1 MKKTLLF
8 LVLVVF
14 TQVATLGQ
22 QSLLFTGSTATYAS
36 VANNAALNVAAG
48 ESATIITWVKTTY
61 SAGIQVFL
69 AKRLNAAGPGYEFF
83 QLNGFLA
90 VNCTHT
96 NGSSSGLPGGS
107 KYRINDGKWHQL
119 AFVVDN
125 DGGNYYMYVDGK
137 LDVKKAMVSTSGI
150 SNTDKLYV
158 GIRGNLAMPTNGAID
173 EVRIYN
179 KALTPA
185 ELLIDMAAT
194 VTAETPGL
202 KAAWNFEEGAGTQA
216 ADVKGVCTASL
227 AGAPV
232 WETLSTPGAQV
243 ITMNGPITIAKGAP
257 AFSPATSTS
266 PMPIQYTSSN
276 PEVAVVT
283 DGEIKVVGQ
292 GTSTLTATQQAN
304 LFYAAAEPVAQL
316 LTVSKTVVT
325 FGFPLSSNAVIQ
337 RDKPVLITGTAE
349 PGDVLTVIL
358 DGESKSVSVDA
369 SGNWTVEFAA
379 KPAKNTAFTLSAE
392 GANSQLTTLTNLL
405 CGDVWVASGQS
416 NMLMPIG
423 PGYSLGGITNYSSVV
438 AAANYPAIRFIQPVD
453 LWQQASTPQSKL
465 STSSNGWTV
474 CSSSTAAGYSAVA
487 YFFARQIHLDQN
499 IPIGIIQ
506 NAIGGTRVEAWTP
519 LAALQSVPEYTSW
532 YTKATTTSLPSG
544 QVYDRKNFPAANF
557 NGMLAPYTR
566 NPVKG
571 IIWYQGE
578 ENLGIDGIPAT
589 NEYGAKMKATIQGWR
604 AAWGISDLPVIFTEL
619 ANYKYSAMYSVLGS
633 SREALPRFIAQ
644 QQKATQ
650 LPGVYGITIT
660 DVSNYNDIH
669 PTEKATVGIRM
680 GNTALGYVYGKD
692 IVPTAATFKEMKSEG
707 SALRVSFNNA
717 KGFRLST
724 GTSITE
730 FKIAGPDKVF
740 KTAIAVIDG
749 NDILLSEATIQQP
762 VAVKFAWDENSNPNL
777 INGSNS
783 PTARFADSLKVNR
796 ISFEA
801 LPLLL
806 TPGMPDLPLQA
817 TATSGAPVVFA
828 SSNSDVAEIVN
839 GNQLRMKSVGTAVIT
854 ASEPGSTV
862 YAAALPVQQEISVI
876 YSGLAA
882 IDAANIHIQTIGNRT
897 FIVLKG
903 LMSDTVVEVRSADGK
918 LVMSRKAGS
927 ETCKLEFENLF
938 GVHILT
944 CTDQHKQQQLKFI
957 P

>member
-8 LVLVVF
+8 LVFVVISLVAV
-14 TQVATLGQ
+14 LGQ
-22 QSLLFTGSTATYAS
+22 KSLLFTGSTSGYAT
-36 VANNAALNVAAG
+36 VANHAALNVAAG

-119 AFVVDN
+119 AFVVDHA
-125 DGGNYYMYVDGK
+125 GGNYYMYVDGK
-137 LDVKKAMVSTSGI
+137 LDVKKALVSTSGI
-150 SNTDKLYV
+150 SNTDKLYM
-158 GIRGNLAMPTNGAID
+158 GIRGNLQMPTNGAID

-194 VTAETPGL
+194 VTSATPGL
-202 KAAWNFEEGAGTQA
+202 SAAWNFEEGAGTLA

-227 AGAPV
+227 VGTPV
-232 WETLSTPGAQV
+232 WETLSTPGSQV
-243 ITMNGPITIAKGAP
+243 ITMNGPITVANGAP
-257 AFSPATSTS
+257 AFRPATSTS
-266 PMPIQYTSSN
+266 PMPIEYSSSN
-276 PEVAVVT
+276 PEVAVVV

-292 GTSTLTATQQAN
+292 GTTTLTASQQAN
-304 LFYAAAEPVAQL
+304 LFYAAAEPVTQTL
-316 LTVSKTVVT
+316 NVSKTVVT

-337 RDKPVLITGTAE
+337 RDQPVVVTGTAE
-349 PGDVLTVIL
+349 PGDVLSVVL
-358 DGESKSVSVDA
+358 DEESKIVTVDA
-369 SGNWTVEFAA
+369 AGNWTVEFTA

-392 GANSQLTTLTNLL
+392 GTKSQLTTLTNLL

-423 PGYSLGGITNYSSVV
+423 PGYSLGGIANYSSVV
-438 AAANYPAIRFIQPVD
+438 AAANFPTIRFIQPVD
-453 LWQQASTPQSKL
+453 LWQQASTPQLKL
-465 STSSNGWTV
+465 STSGNGWTV
-474 CSSSTAAGYSAVA
+474 CSPSTAAGYSAVA
-487 YFFARQIHLDQN
+487 YFFARQIQLDQD

-519 LAALQSVPEYTSW
+519 LAALQAVPEYASW
-532 YTKATTTSLPSG
+532 YTKATTTTLPTG

-557 NGMLAPYTR
+557 NGMLAPFTR
-566 NPVKG
+566 YPVKG

-589 NEYGAKMKATIQGWR
+589 NEYGNKMKATIQGWR
-604 AAWGISDLPVIFTEL
+604 AAWGIADLPVIFTEL
-619 ANYKYSAMYSVLGS
+619 ANYKYSAMYSVLGG

-650 LPGVYGITIT
+650 LPRVYGITIT

-680 GNTALGYVYGKD
+680 GNTALGYVYGKE
-692 IVPTAATFKEMKSEG
+692 IVPTAATFKEMKSDG
-707 SALRVSFNNA
+707 SSLRVSFNNA

-724 GTSITE
+724 GTAINE
-730 FKIAGPDKVF
+730 FKIAGPNKVF
-740 KTAIAVIDG
+740 KTATAVIDG
-749 NDILLSEATIQQP
+749 DDILLSEATIQQP
-762 VAVKFAWDENSNPNL
+762 VAVKFAWDENSTPNL
-777 INGSNS
+777 VNGSGS
-783 PTARFADSLKVNR
+783 PTARFTDSLKVNR
-796 ISFEA
+796 INFET
-801 LPLLL
+801 LPQLL
-806 TPGMPDLPLQA
+806 TPGMPDLQLQA
-817 TATSGAPVVFA
+817 NATSGAPVVFT
-828 SSNSDVAEIVN
+828 SSNPEVAEIVN
-839 GNQLRMKSVGTAVIT
+839 GNQLRIKLVGTAVIT

-862 YAAALPVQQEISVI
+862 YAAALPVQQEISAI

-882 IDAANIHIQTIGNRT
+882 IDAANIHIQPMGNRT
-897 FIVLKG
+897 VIVLNG
-903 LMSDTVVEVRSADGK
+903 MLPDTVVEVRSADGK

-927 ETCKLEFENLF
+927 ETCKLELENLS
-938 GVHILT
+938 GLHILT
-944 CTDQHKQQQLKFI
+944 LTDTHRQQQLKFI

>member
-8 LVLVVF
+8 LFLLAF
-14 TQVATLGQ
+14 TFVSALAQ
-22 QSLLFTGSTATYAS
+22 QSLMFRGSTATYAT
-36 VANNAALNVAAG
+36 VADNPALNVAAG
-48 ESATIITWVKTTY
+48 QSATIIIWVKTTY

-125 DGGNYYMYVDGK
+125 AGGNYYMYVDGK
-137 LDVKKAMVSTSGI
+137 LEVKKALVSTSGI

-158 GIRGNLAMPTNGAID
+158 GIRGNLQMPTNGAID

-185 ELLIDMAAT
+185 ELLVDMAAT
-194 VTAETPGL
+194 VTAGTSGL
-202 KAAWNFEEGAGTQA
+202 AAAWNFEEGAGAQA

-227 AGAPV
+227 VGTPE
-232 WETLSTPGAQV
+232 WEVLGTPGSQV
-243 ITMNGPITIAKGAP
+243 ITMNGPISVAKGAP
-257 AFSPATSTS
+257 GFSPATSTS

-276 PEVAVVT
+276 PEVAVVV

-292 GTSTLTATQQAN
+292 GTSTLTARQQAN
-304 LFYAAAEPVAQL
+304 LFYAASEPVTQT
-316 LTVSKTVVT
+316 LTVSKTLVS
-325 FGFPLSSNAVIQ
+325 FGFPLTSNAVIQ
-337 RDKPVLITGTAE
+337 RDRPIRVTGTAE
-349 PGDVLTVIL
+349 PDDELTVVL
-358 DGESKSVSVDA
+358 DGESKSVTVDA
-369 SGNWTVEFAA
+369 AGNWTVEFAA
-379 KPAKNTAFTLSAE
+379 KPAKNSPFTLSAE
-392 GANSQLTTLTNLL
+392 GAGSELATLTNLL

-416 NMLMPIG
+416 NMLMPVG
-423 PGYSLGGITNYSSVV
+423 PGYSLGGIADYSSVV

-453 LWQQASTPQSKL
+453 LWQQASAPQSKL
-465 STSSNGWTV
+465 STSGNGWTV
-474 CSSSTAAGYSAVA
+474 CSPSTVAGYSAVA
-487 YFFARQIHLDQN
+487 YFFARQIHLDRN

-519 LAALQSVPEYTSW
+519 LAALQSIPEYASW
-532 YTKATTTSLPSG
+532 YTKAISTTLPSA

-566 NPVKG
+566 YPVKG

-589 NEYGAKMKATIQGWR
+589 NEYGNKMKATIQGWR
-604 AAWGISDLPVIFTEL
+604 AAWGIADLPVIFTEL
-619 ANYKYSAMYSVLGS
+619 ANYKYSAMYSVLGG

-650 LPGVYGITIT
+650 LPGVYGITIS

-692 IVPTAATFKEMKSEG
+692 IVPTAATFKEMKNDG
-707 SALRVSFNNA
+707 SRLRVSFNNA

-740 KTAIAVIDG
+740 KAATAVIDG
-749 NDILLSEATIQQP
+749 DDILLSEATIQQP

-777 INGSNS
+777 VNGSNS
-783 PTARFADSLKVNR
+783 PTARFTDSLKVNR
-796 ISFEA
+796 ISFET
-801 LPLLL
+801 LPQLL
-806 TPGMPDLPLQA
+806 TPGMPDVTLQA
-817 TATSGAPVVFA
+817 TATSGAQVVFT
-828 SSNSDVAEIVN
+828 SSNPEVAEIVN
-839 GNQLRMKSVGTAVIT
+839 GNRLRIKLIGTAVIT

-862 YAAALPVQQEISVI
+862 YAAALPVRQEISVI

-882 IDAANIHIQTIGNRT
+882 IGAENIHIQPVGNRT
-897 FIVLKG
+897 FIVLNG
-903 LMSDTVVEVRSADGK
+903 LLPDTVVEVRSADGK

-927 ETCKLEFENLF
+927 ESCKLEFENLS
-938 GVHILT
+938 GLHILKL
-944 CTDQHKQQQLKFI
+944 TDKHRRQQLKFI